1 MQNKMSQD
9 VSIKI
14 QINDGGTFKDITV
27 NADDLAN
34 AINTVKHRADELGKK
49 LVDMASMGQIFDGLS
64 SAAQN
69 LHGYISNLTQDY
81 KDEVESETKLAT
93 AMRNTMSET
102 DEEIQSIKDF
112 CDEQESSVS

>member
-34 AINTVKHRADELGKK
+34 AIYTVKHRADELGKK
-49 LVDMASMGQIFDGLS
+49 LVDMESMGQIFDSLS

-69 LHGYISNLTQDY
+69 LHGYISNLTQDC

-93 AMRNTMSET
+93 AMRNTMSAT